1 MSASARPEARAR
13 MDKWKKVVLAV
24 AAALL
29 LALSICVAGVF
40 IHFNTCSSSSA
51 DRTWKL
57 GDYQVGDIGGAIVHV
72 DDESQEFEQLKWLD
86 YESSPRK
93 MCWQGKGKKTIVIS
107 LDWDTAEATVS
118 DDGLTISG
126 GPSWFRDPS
135 NVMTWIP
142 PEEAE
147 VIRNRPKEPASAP
160 KVPYPLN
167 PGNLGKIA
175 LITGPPGSGKS
186 TAAGII
192 AKKHHWIFYEGDGF
206 LLGFNPYVFPNES
219 QVNARSDK
227 PALIGPGMYDRVVAL
242 GEFGKN
248 QEARRNNETR
258 DRSPTDRYLRMM
270 AKDVKRERERVG
282 GDWVFVFA
290 IGRKLDRDVF
300 REVIGDDLIN
310 VVLEISLDLVKKR
323 LSGRGQGEEELA
335 ASHWAYEPA
344 QPDEPNTISF
354 EIKDGVTRE
363 DNANQI
369 FSLIK
374 NYQTTYSQTP
384 LGEAQSGLKA

>member
-1 MSASARPEARAR
+1 
-13 MDKWKKVVLAV
+13 MDRWKKVALAV
-24 AAALL
+24 VAAVL
-29 LALSICVAGVF
+29 LALGITVAGVF
-40 IHFNTCSSSSA
+40 IHFNTCNSSPA
-51 DRTWKL
+51 DRTWKT
-57 GDYQVGDIGGAIVHV
+57 GDYIVGEIGGAIVHV
-72 DDESQEFEQLKWLD
+72 NEESQVFEQLKWLD
-86 YESSPRK
+86 YKSPPRK
-93 MCWQGKGKKTIVIS
+93 MCWQGKGNNTVVIT
-107 LDWDTAEATVS
+107 LDWDRVWDTAEATVS
-118 DDGLTISG
+118 DDKLTITG
-126 GPSWFRDPS
+126 GPGWFRDPS
-135 NVMTWIP
+135 NIMTWIP

-192 AKKHHWIFYEGDGF
+192 AKKHNWIFYEGDGF

-227 PALIGPGMYDRVVAL
+227 PALIGPGMYARVIAL
-242 GEFGKN
+242 GEFIKN
-248 QEARRNNETR
+248 QEARRKNETT

-270 AKDVKRERERVG
+270 AENVKRERERVG

-290 IGRKLDRDVF
+290 IGRKLDRDIF

-310 VVLEISLDLVKKR
+310 VVLDISLDLVKKR

-335 ASHWAYEPA
+335 ANHWAYEPA
-344 QPDEPNTISF
+344 QLNEPNTISF

-363 DNANQI
+363 ENADQI
-369 FSLIK
+369 FDLIQ
-374 NYQTTYSQTP
+374 NY
-384 LGEAQSGLKA
+384 